1 MTTSRPRCADH
12 AALAPVPG
20 SDARPGKLGDIGRIV
35 FTGPVRTTDHGRP
48 TRRDL
53 LRAVG
58 AGLSVCVLAG
68 CGIFRSDGVEPEP
81 DPLLPLLTQARE
93 LVRAYDGFL
102 AQNPDRTA
110 RLQPIRDA
118 HAAHATALAAVVVQP
133 SSGPST
139 APSAAPAT
147 LAQLKALESAAAK
160 SAYNACLAAQDER
173 VTLVGE
179 IAAARATHVVVLS

>member
-1 MTTSRPRCADH
+1 MPHRHPC
-12 AALAPVPG
+12 PE

-35 FTGPVRTTDHGRP
+35 FTGPVRTTDHGRS

-58 AGLSVCVLAG
+58 AGLSVGILAG
-68 CGIFRSDGVEPEP
+68 CGIFGSDGVGPEP

-93 LVRAYDGFL
+93 LVTAYDGFL
-102 AQNPDRTA
+102 AQHPDRTA

-118 HAAHATALAAVVVQP
+118 HAAHVTALAAVVVQP
-133 SSGPST
+133 SPGQ
-139 APSAAPAT
+139 APASPAPAT
-147 LAQLKALESAAAK
+147 LALLKALESAAAK
-160 SAYNACLAAQDER
+160 SAYDACLAARDER
-173 VTLVGE
+173 VTLAGE